1 VSTDADKSQQL
12 PARKFAW
19 SFGAQ
24 LVEKFPVGKIAVAAE
39 RRCSVDQFPDAV
51 ACESRMRFHPV
62 NLLGEHRMFRVR
74 IDVEAISPELALRLA
89 SGSWPIFAALLCV

>member
-1 VSTDADKSQQL
+1 
-12 PARKFAW
+12 
-19 SFGAQ
+19 
-24 LVEKFPVGKIAVAAE
+24 
-39 RRCSVDQFPDAV
+39 
-51 ACESRMRFHPV
+51 MRFHPV